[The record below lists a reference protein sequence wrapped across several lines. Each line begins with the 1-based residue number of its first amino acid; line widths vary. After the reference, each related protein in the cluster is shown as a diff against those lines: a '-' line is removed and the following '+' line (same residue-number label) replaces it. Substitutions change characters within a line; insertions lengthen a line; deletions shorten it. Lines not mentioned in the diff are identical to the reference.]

1 MPVNMK
7 LKLARNVFLLLAVSS
22 IVAIGCASVGG
33 DHNYRRL
40 GETTLVSTSM
50 VGVSNAVVRWAGTLT
65 NGYSLLCDAE
75 ARHSYVGLVFK
86 DDPRVVFMLL
96 NEKDSVAP
104 WGRSACQKRGQGL
117 FYATIIIRLQALNE
131 GTKIAVAVHESQV
144 TDRIGFN
151 VHTGFERGRNI
162 DLAPCSADERA
173 VISELEL
180 RLQQG
185 GTANPPAIPDKP

>member
-1 MPVNMK
+1 MK
-7 LKLARNVFLLLAVSS
+7 LKLARNVLLLSAITS
-22 IVAIGCASVGG
+22 IVAIGCAGVGG

-50 VGVSNAVVRWAGTLT
+50 VGVSNAAVLWAGALT

-96 NEKDSVAP
+96 NEKDPVAP
-104 WGRSACQKRGQGL
+104 WGISACKDRDRGL

-131 GTKIAVAVHESQV
+131 GTKIAVAVHESKV
-144 TDRIGFN
+144 VDRIGFN
-151 VHTGFERGRNI
+151 VHTGFDKGRTVA
-162 DLAPCSADERA
+162 LSPCPLDERA
-173 VISELEL
+173 VISELES
-180 RLQQG
+180 RLQNAG
-185 GTANPPAIPDKP
+185 ATNPPAAPHE